1 MLDTSDMDPELA
13 RYLNRNY
20 WEQKQ
25 EEVGAGASTTAT
37 KVAASTT
44 QPSAP
49 VASATETYSTATGR
63 TEEVRVRFGAGY
75 GAEGG
80 HL

>member
-1 MLDTSDMDPELA
+1 MIDTSDMDPELA

-25 EEVGAGASTTAT
+25 VEIHSP
-37 KVAASTT
+37 STT

-49 VASATETYSTATGR
+49 VVISEPKTTMVKV
-63 TEEVRVRFGAGY
+63 EEVLDRPFFISCFTQI
-75 GAEGG
+75 
-80 HL
+80 LL

>member
-1 MLDTSDMDPELA
+1 MLDTSDIDPELA

-25 EEVGAGASTTAT
+25 DV
-37 KVAASTT
+37 KVDTSSTT

-49 VASATETYSTATGR
+49 TAVADSKMSIGGPSAVKVQ
-63 TEEVRVRFGAGY
+63 EVRYLVMMF
-75 GAEGG
+75 
-80 HL
+80 L

>member
-1 MLDTSDMDPELA
+1 MIDTSDMDPELA

-25 EEVGAGASTTAT
+25 VEIQSPT
-37 KVAASTT
+37 TT

-49 VASATETYSTATGR
+49 VVSSSDPKSTMVKV
-63 TEEVRVRFGAGY
+63 EEVRDQ
-75 GAEGG
+75 
-80 HL
+80 LPL